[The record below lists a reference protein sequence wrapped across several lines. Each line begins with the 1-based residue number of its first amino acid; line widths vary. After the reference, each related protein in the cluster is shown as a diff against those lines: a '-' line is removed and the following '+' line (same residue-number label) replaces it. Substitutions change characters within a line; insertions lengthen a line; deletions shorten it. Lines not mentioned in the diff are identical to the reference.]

1 MLQTLL
7 LVFIICSWLFWLV
20 ALYLVHSFFQPTTK
34 PRAPGFTPPVSILKP
49 IKGVDVQAY
58 ENFAS
63 FCRQDYPHFE
73 VIFGVADRA
82 DPVVPIVERLKR
94 ENPSCPIRLLVIE
107 PFGANRK
114 ASLLHGL
121 AAAAHHEVL
130 VASDSD
136 MRVTPDYLR
145 RVVAPLADER
155 VGLVTCPYQG
165 DLALN
170 FTARLEALHM
180 GATFLP
186 MMLAGR
192 GFLDMRFAMGATAAL
207 RRSDLESIGGFAAIA
222 DYLADDYQLGARIA
236 ALGRRV
242 HLSDYVVTSILGATT
257 FHEQWQREIR
267 WARCNRVSRPLEY
280 PGLLLSFSTPLSVSW
295 LIFSDFSIVAWQA
308 MFISLSVRWAVA
320 WLATSCS
327 QDWNT
332 RRWLIWL
339 PIRDMLSS
347 LVWLVGFF
355 GNRVT
360 WRGEEFVLV
369 DHGRMQPAKPA
380 AINAW
385 LDFWPFTRR

>member
-145 RVVAPLADER
+145 RIVAPLADER

-207 RRSDLESIGGFAAIA
+207 RRSDLERIGDLAVNIAERAIFLATQEKINTGLDFSVMVEKTRAMLKKSIDALVTMDAELANTVLAADDDVDEINRQMYELVEKGMQESPAKVKYLLHLISVSRNLERIA
-222 DYLADDYQLGARIA
+222 DHATNIAEDVIYLCTAQIVRHGK
-236 ALGRRV
+236 
-242 HLSDYVVTSILGATT
+242 
-257 FHEQWQREIR
+257 RE
-267 WARCNRVSRPLEY
+267 
-280 PGLLLSFSTPLSVSW
+280 
-295 LIFSDFSIVAWQA
+295 
-308 MFISLSVRWAVA
+308 
-320 WLATSCS
+320 
-327 QDWNT
+327 
-332 RRWLIWL
+332 
-339 PIRDMLSS
+339 
-347 LVWLVGFF
+347 
-355 GNRVT
+355 
-360 WRGEEFVLV
+360 
-369 DHGRMQPAKPA
+369 
-380 AINAW
+380 
-385 LDFWPFTRR
+385 